1 MPSFSMHALLLLMS
15 SQVRN
20 ITRIKDMNF
29 PTNRIENSRRSN
41 FCYELQKHLYVT
53 KIVLLT
59 FRRLMD
65 FNSKYAVA
73 LNNDFHFCATA
84 NPLDKC
90 ARSFRNCFS
99 ELLAQ

>member
-1 MPSFSMHALLLLMS
+1 
-15 SQVRN
+15 
-20 ITRIKDMNF
+20 MNF
-29 PTNRIENSRRSN
+29 PTNRVKNHHRFN
-41 FCYELQKHLYVT
+41 FGYEIQKYLYVM
-53 KIVLLT
+53 KIVLLS

-99 ELLAQ
+99 ELLVQ

>member
-1 MPSFSMHALLLLMS
+1 M
-15 SQVRN
+15 
-20 ITRIKDMNF
+20 
-29 PTNRIENSRRSN
+29 
-41 FCYELQKHLYVT
+41 
-53 KIVLLT
+53 KIVLLS

-99 ELLAQ
+99 ELLVQ